1 MTPRSRPAPSAPQK
15 VMTVYGTRPEAIKV
29 APVLEK
35 LASDPR
41 FESVPVVTGQ
51 HREMLDQVNEMFH
64 IAPAHDL
71 DILAPGQS
79 LNQIVTRAIAG
90 LDELIVDEQ
99 PDVVLVQGDTTTAM
113 AAALA
118 GFNRQV
124 RVVHLEAGLRT
135 GDISSP
141 FPEEANR
148 KLVSQVARLHLAPT
162 RRARD
167 NLIREA
173 IDPSTIVVT
182 GNTVIDSLL
191 EAASWRTVPRHPELA
206 AALSSGRPVILAT
219 MHRRENLGASMHEI
233 AAALAALAR
242 RLPDHIL
249 VLPVH
254 RNPAVR
260 EAVLPHL
267 ASVSNVVI
275 TEPLQYDEFTS
286 VMAAARIVITDSGGV
301 QEEAPSLGKPVLVL
315 RDTTERPEAVESG
328 TVRLVGTERDRIEF
342 EAYRLLTDGSAYA
355 AMANAVNPY
364 GDGRASERAVAA
376 IGAMLGIGAA
386 PEEFGS

>member
-162 RRARD
+162 RGARD

-173 IDPSTIVVT
+173 IDPSTIVVI

-376 IGAMLGIGAA
+376 IGAMLGMGAA